1 MKQNLCSAK
10 ILTNKASQPCYLTL
24 LGKIEI
30 NTLSNLEQLKLFLLK
45 ATAMTYVTL
54 CIVLN
59 KLC

>member
-1 MKQNLCSAK
+1 M
-10 ILTNKASQPCYLTL
+10 TL

-30 NTLSNLEQLKLFLLK
+30 NTLSNLEQLQLFLLK

>member
-1 MKQNLCSAK
+1 M
-10 ILTNKASQPCYLTL
+10 TL

-45 ATAMTYVTL
+45 ATAMTYVML